1 MADVCTVL
9 QAHTQQS
16 CSGLRTVIITILV
29 RDLRV
34 GLRELELLAKD
45 SNTGLPGS
53 RTKAS
58 NVLQESVPPS

>member
-9 QAHTQQS
+9 QTHTQQS
-16 CSGLRTVIITILV
+16 SSGLHTIIITILV

-34 GLRELELLAKD
+34 GLRDLELLAKD
-45 SNTGLPGS
+45 ANTGLSGS